1 LCEAWRGTKKSKFH
15 YKDTKDTKVRKQS
28 FYLES
33 HAAATGV
40 WQQIQLFESELRA
53 LCVFVVKFL
62 RLSAIGYWLFSL
74 AIVLLGA
81 PSLLADDQSTITV
94 QHPWMRAV
102 PDVMDS
108 TAVYM
113 TLVNSG
119 STSAELVG
127 GSTSV
132 AGSVAPMITTKQGEG
147 TKQTVGM
154 QGVDSLKI
162 PAHGTLV
169 LEPNGN
175 HLMVM
180 GLKEH
185 PKEGTQVD
193 FTIKLEPGDHE
204 IHLKIP
210 VSRRPVKW
218 VR

>member
-1 LCEAWRGTKKSKFH
+1 M
-15 YKDTKDTKVRKQS
+15 
-28 FYLES
+28 
-33 HAAATGV
+33 
-40 WQQIQLFESELRA
+40 
-53 LCVFVVKFL
+53 
-62 RLSAIGYWLFSL
+62 
-74 AIVLLGA
+74 
-81 PSLLADDQSTITV
+81 

-113 TLVNSG
+113 TLVNNG
-119 STSAELVG
+119 STPAELVG
-127 GSTSV
+127 GSTSI

-169 LEPNGN
+169 LEPDGN

-180 GLKEH
+180 ELKEH

-210 VSRRPVKW
+210 VSRRPVK
-218 VR
+218 

>member
-1 LCEAWRGTKKSKFH
+1 VFGRGEA
-15 YKDTKDTKVRKQS
+15 
-28 FYLES
+28 
-33 HAAATGV
+33 
-40 WQQIQLFESELRA
+40 A
-53 LCVFVVKFL
+53 LCPSVKIRLLFAALREIFAFLMSRLFLFALVF
-62 RLSAIGYWLFSL
+62 LSAPL
-74 AIVLLGA
+74 A
-81 PSLLADDQSTITV
+81 LADDQLAITV

-113 TLVNSG
+113 VLVNTG
-119 STSAELVG
+119 SIPAELVG
-127 GSTSV
+127 GNT
-132 AGSVAPMITTKQGEG
+132 AIADSVAPMITTKEGEG
-147 TKQTVGM
+147 LKQVFGM
-154 QGVDSLKI
+154 QSVDSLKI

-185 PKEGTQVD
+185 PKEGDQVD

-210 VSRRPVKW
+210 VSKKPVK
-218 VR
+218 

>member
-1 LCEAWRGTKKSKFH
+1 MKRKSHAKPQKSRQIFHHKGTKVGRTLFIW
-15 YKDTKDTKVRKQS
+15 DVDQPRLGDRDI
-28 FYLES
+28 FL
-33 HAAATGV
+33 
-40 WQQIQLFESELRA
+40 LFESELRD
-53 LCVFVVKFL
+53 LCVFMVKFP
-62 RLSAIGYWLFSL
+62 RLSVTGYRLFL
-74 AIVLLGA
+74 FALLVLNA
-81 PSLLADDQSTITV
+81 PALLADEQVTIMV

-119 STSAELVG
+119 STPAELVG
-127 GSTSV
+127 GSTSI

-147 TKQTVGM
+147 SKQTLGM

-169 LEPNGN
+169 LEPDGN

-204 IHLKIP
+204 IHLTIP
-210 VSRRPVKW
+210 VSRRPVK
-218 VR
+218 

>member
-1 LCEAWRGTKKSKFH
+1 M
-15 YKDTKDTKVRKQS
+15 V
-28 FYLES
+28 
-33 HAAATGV
+33 
-40 WQQIQLFESELRA
+40 
-53 LCVFVVKFL
+53 
-62 RLSAIGYWLFSL
+62 
-74 AIVLLGA
+74 VLLLGTA
-81 PSLLADDQSTITV
+81 RLVLADDQSTITV

-113 TLVNSG
+113 TLVNNG
-119 STSAELVG
+119 SRAAELVG
-127 GSTSV
+127 GSTSI
-132 AGSVAPMITTKQGEG
+132 ADSAAPMITTKQGEG

-180 GLKEH
+180 GLKKH
-185 PKEGTQVD
+185 PQEGTEVD

-210 VSRRPVKW
+210 VSRRPVK
-218 VR
+218 

>member
-1 LCEAWRGTKKSKFH
+1 M
-15 YKDTKDTKVRKQS
+15 
-28 FYLES
+28 S
-33 HAAATGV
+33 HSAH
-40 WQQIQLFESELRA
+40 SS
-53 LCVFVVKFL
+53 
-62 RLSAIGYWLFSL
+62 RLLAIGYSLFFL
-74 AIVLLGA
+74 ALLVLDA
-81 PSLLADDQSTITV
+81 SVLLADDQVTVAV

-113 TLVNSG
+113 TLVNNG
-119 STSAELVG
+119 STPAELIG
-127 GSTSV
+127 GSTSI

-154 QGVDSLKI
+154 QSVDSLKI

-169 LEPNGN
+169 LEPDGN

-185 PKEGTQVD
+185 PKEGAQVD

-210 VSRRPVKW
+210 VSRRPVK
-218 VR
+218 

>member
-1 LCEAWRGTKKSKFH
+1 M
-15 YKDTKDTKVRKQS
+15 
-28 FYLES
+28 S
-33 HAAATGV
+33 HSAH
-40 WQQIQLFESELRA
+40 SP
-53 LCVFVVKFL
+53 
-62 RLSAIGYWLFSL
+62 RLSAIAYTLFFF
-74 AIVLLGA
+74 ALLL
-81 PSLLADDQSTITV
+81 PSTPFALADDQVIVTV

-113 TLVNSG
+113 TLVNNG
-119 STSAELVG
+119 SAPAELVG
-127 GSTSV
+127 GSTSI

-147 TKQTVGM
+147 TKQTLGM
-154 QGVDSLKI
+154 QSVDSLKI

-169 LEPNGN
+169 LEPDGN

-204 IHLKIP
+204 IHLNIP
-210 VSRRPVKW
+210 VSRRPVK
-218 VR
+218 

>member
-1 LCEAWRGTKKSKFH
+1 MSRLF
-15 YKDTKDTKVRKQS
+15 S
-28 FYLES
+28 F
-33 HAAATGV
+33 
-40 WQQIQLFESELRA
+40 A
-53 LCVFVVKFL
+53 LVF
-62 RLSAIGYWLFSL
+62 LSAHF
-74 AIVLLGA
+74 A
-81 PSLLADDQSTITV
+81 LADDQLAITV

-113 TLVNSG
+113 VLVNTG
-119 STSAELVG
+119 SIPAELVG
-127 GSTSV
+127 GS
-132 AGSVAPMITTKQGEG
+132 AAIADSVAPMITTKAGEG
-147 TKQTVGM
+147 LKQVFGM
-154 QGVDSLKI
+154 QSVDSLKI

-185 PKEGTQVD
+185 PKEGDQVD

-210 VSRRPVKW
+210 VSKKPVK
-218 VR
+218 

>member
-1 LCEAWRGTKKSKFH
+1 M
-15 YKDTKDTKVRKQS
+15 
-28 FYLES
+28 
-33 HAAATGV
+33 
-40 WQQIQLFESELRA
+40 
-53 LCVFVVKFL
+53 VKFP
-62 RLSAIGYWLFSL
+62 RLSVTGYRLFL
-74 AIVLLGA
+74 FALLVLNA
-81 PSLLADDQSTITV
+81 PALLADEQVTIMV

-119 STSAELVG
+119 STPAELVG
-127 GSTSV
+127 GSTSI

-147 TKQTVGM
+147 TKQTLGM
-154 QGVDSLKI
+154 QGVDSLNI

-169 LEPNGN
+169 LEPDGN

-193 FTIKLEPGDHE
+193 FTIKLEPGNHE
-204 IHLKIP
+204 IHLTIP
-210 VSRRPVKW
+210 VSRRPVK
-218 VR
+218 